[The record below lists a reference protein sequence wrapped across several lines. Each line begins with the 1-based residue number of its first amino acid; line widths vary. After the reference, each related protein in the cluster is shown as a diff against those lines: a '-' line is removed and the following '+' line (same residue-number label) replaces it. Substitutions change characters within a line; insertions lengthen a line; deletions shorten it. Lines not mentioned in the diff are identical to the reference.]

1 MACERLSSGRCRST
15 CHNIGG
21 IKGVWMANIEDVDFS
36 TMTETSGEITEL
48 ELETGTGIAWFYFQP
63 NKYSSNW
70 TDEAQSGDNG
80 LTGWLQTLNLVFS
93 KNETALRDTVNEL
106 AQSEVIAIVENA
118 DGTMWYLGEEGNGLL
133 TTTATSN
140 SGTAASDL
148 NGWTLALTS
157 TCSEPAKVVN
167 PGAESDLKTALTSA
181 KNC

>member
-1 MACERLSSGRCRST
+1 MACNKLSSGRCRNT
-15 CHNIGG
+15 CQNIGG
-21 IKGVWMANIEDVDFS
+21 ILGVYMANVEDVDFS
-36 TMTETSGEITEL
+36 TMVKTQGAISEL
-48 ELETGTGIAWFYFQP
+48 ELETGTGIAWYFFQP

-106 AQSEVIAIVENA
+106 AQSEVVAIAENA
-118 DGTMWYLGEEGNGLL
+118 DHSLWFLGEEGNGLL

-140 SGTAASDL
+140 SGTAAADL

-157 TCSEPAKVVN
+157 TCTEPAIEVI
-167 PGAESDLKTALTSA
+167 PGEESALKTALATA